1 MSRVDESKIV
11 KASFNLLKT
20 DIEILKQLAKD
31 RGVTVTSLLRAAIG
45 TLKFVYDV
53 EDKGGVVL
61 TKDKRGKMHQLVFLK
76 GG

>member
-1 MSRVDESKIV
+1 
-11 KASFNLLKT
+11 
-20 DIEILKQLAKD
+20 LKQLAKD

-45 TLKFVYDV
+45 TLKLVYDV